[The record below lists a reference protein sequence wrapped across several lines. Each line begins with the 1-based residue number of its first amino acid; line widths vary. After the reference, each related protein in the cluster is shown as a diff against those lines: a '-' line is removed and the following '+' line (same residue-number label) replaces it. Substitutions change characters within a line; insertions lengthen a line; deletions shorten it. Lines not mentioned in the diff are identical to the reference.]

1 MIVYANAKI
10 NLGLH
15 ILNKREDG
23 YHNIE
28 SILYPIKMYD
38 VIEILENRTTTKI
51 HVKGKEVGQPEDN
64 LCLKA
69 YNLLKED
76 FNLPPVDIYLLKNIP
91 AGSGLGGGSSDAT
104 HTLKLL
110 NTVFDL
116 NISNLQLHKYAAS
129 LGSDCPFF
137 ITNKASLVTG
147 VGTDIHPLEFLDLQ
161 DYSICVLVPDI
172 TISTKEAYQ
181 AIDTYE
187 HQSQLIKN
195 IDLDIHNWHKVL
207 YNSFEKG
214 IIKKYP
220 VIGRIKDELY
230 AKGAIYASMSG
241 SGSAVYG
248 IFENTPDLED
258 LRTVADV
265 YYPIEL

>member
-1 MIVYANAKI
+1 MIGYANAKI

-15 ILNKREDG
+15 ILNRREDG

-38 VIEILENRTTTKI
+38 VIEIMESRDSTKI
-51 HVKGKEVGQPEDN
+51 HVKGKEAGIAEDN

-69 YNLLKED
+69 YHLLKKD
-76 FNLPPVDIYLLKNIP
+76 FDLPPVDIYLLKNIP

-110 NTVFDL
+110 NSLFEL
-116 NISNLQLHKYAAS
+116 NLTDLQLHSYAAT

-137 ITNKASLVTG
+137 ITNKPSLVTG
-147 VGTDIHPLEFLDLQ
+147 VGTDIHPLEDLDLQ
-161 DYSICVLVPDI
+161 NYSICVLVPDI
-172 TISTKEAYQ
+172 SISTMAAYQ
-181 AIDTYE
+181 GIDSYE
-187 HQSQLIKN
+187 RGGKLIEV
-195 IDLDIHNWHKVL
+195 IDLNIENWRNKL
-207 YNSFEKG
+207 SNSFEKG
-214 IIKKYP
+214 IIDQYP
-220 VIGRIKDELY
+220 LIVRIKDELY

-248 IFENTPDLED
+248 IFEYTPDLED
-258 LRTVADV
+258 LRTMAEV